1 MHTRKVEWVY
11 LILNHEK
18 RMVKIGYTADLN
30 TRIRQIELSSG
41 TKLELICAALIDSSL
56 ERPAKD
62 VESYLHERCK
72 KKRGIGEWFKLN
84 HYDVIGCVM
93 YLKSLNT
100 NKILHGNFDLWHPVC
115 KKNLAQK
122 SYLCTA

>member
-1 MHTRKVEWVY
+1 MEKKTEWVY

-41 TKLELICAALIDSSL
+41 TKLELIFAALIDSNF

-62 VESYLHERCK
+62 IESYLHERRK
-72 KKRGIGEWFKLN
+72 SKRCIGEWFKLN
-84 HYDVIGCVM
+84 HYDVLDCVM

-100 NKILHGNFDLWHPVC
+100 VKVLHGNFDLWYNVC
-115 KKNLAQK
+115 KENTTKK

>member
-1 MHTRKVEWVY
+1 MKKRKVEWVY

-41 TKLELICAALIDSSL
+41 TELELIFAALIDSYYEL
-56 ERPAKD
+56 PAKD
-62 VESYLHERCK
+62 IESHLHERCK

-100 NKILHGNFDLWHPVC
+100 NKILHGIFDSWYPVC
-115 KKNLAQK
+115 KKNSAQK